1 MKTAGNLEYALSR
14 MQARLSRRP
23 TEGTWAAIEEARA
36 IAPILDAARETSLGP
51 LVKALPPVPDLHDV
65 DAAARAAW
73 TRTVEQA
80 AAWMPSEWHAAIA
93 WCDGREAPVPG
104 PATHPTLL
112 PSLGHPEWR
121 RRWPPGSGNGASLEA
136 LAQLFTLHLARF
148 RRAAPHE
155 ATALKRDFEARL
167 ATILRRHPM
176 EPVAAFAWLGI
187 AALDLERLRGELE
200 RRIAFPGAKLAA

>member
-1 MKTAGNLEYALSR
+1 VIAPGSLEYALAR

-23 TEGTWAAIEEARA
+23 TQGAWAATEEART
-36 IAPILDAARETSLGP
+36 IGPILDAARETSLSL
-51 LVKALPPVPDLHDV
+51 LVKALPPAPVLPDV
-65 DAAARAAW
+65 DRAARAAW
-73 TRTVEQA
+73 SATVAEA
-80 AAWMPSEWHAAIA
+80 STWMPPEWRPAVS
-93 WCDGREAPVPG
+93 WCDARSEPGGG
-104 PATHPTLL
+104 PAAHPTIL
-112 PSLGHPEWR
+112 PSLDRPEWR
-121 RRWPPGSGNGASLEA
+121 KRWPPGSGNEDDLSA

-167 ATILRRHPM
+167 LAIMRRHPM

-200 RRIAFPGAKLAA
+200 RRIAFPGARIAA